1 MMYTLKRASNFLHD
15 FKNFALCVRTRENI
29 LYGEVTFHGFSPVLH
44 KTLLQKFRY
53 NAIVMS
59 TCSFLVI
66 QYKIKY

>member
-1 MMYTLKRASNFLHD
+1 MNVHIKKRVIFYMILKISLSV
-15 FKNFALCVRTRENI
+15 VRTRENI
-29 LYGEVTFHGFSPVLH
+29 LLESKFHGFSPVLH

-59 TCSFLVI
+59 ICSFLVI